1 MIERQAAVR
10 RLCRLWL
17 CRLWPAESPLRFI
30 HRTKLTCF
38 VTKDSSVVFC
48 RAAQIV
54 MTPARL
60 T

>member
-1 MIERQAAVR
+1 
-10 RLCRLWL
+10 LWL
-17 CRLWPAESPLRFI
+17 AESPLRFI